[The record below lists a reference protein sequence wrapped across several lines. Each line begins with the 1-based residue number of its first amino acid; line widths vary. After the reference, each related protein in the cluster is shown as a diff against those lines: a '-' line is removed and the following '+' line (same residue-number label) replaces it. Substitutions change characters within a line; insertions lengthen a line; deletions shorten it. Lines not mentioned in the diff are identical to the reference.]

1 MVKLEINGRE
11 VEAKKEQTLLE
22 VCRENNIFI
31 PTMCVNDAVEP
42 YGACRLCMVEIEKR
56 GRKKLVASCLFAA
69 EEGLKVTTE
78 NDKIA
83 NIRQTVIELLMARC
97 PHSPEVKEMADKLGV
112 EKTRFDIDEGD
123 NACVLC
129 ALCTRV
135 CKEVVGRSAISL
147 VNRGAEREVALPF
160 YDDSNA
166 CIACGSCA
174 YICPTQAITMEDKED
189 KRVIKMPHSEMEF
202 KLKKCSKCSSYWAP
216 EKQLDYMR
224 EKADLPAD
232 FFDVCPNCKD

>member
-11 VEAKKEQTLLE
+11 IQAEKGRTILE

-42 YGACRLCMVEIEKR
+42 YGACRLCMVEIDKN
-56 GRKKLVASCLFAA
+56 GRKKLVASCLYTV
-69 EEGLKVTTE
+69 EDGLKVITE
-78 NDKIA
+78 NDKIK

-97 PHSPEVKEMADKLGV
+97 PKSSEVKEMAEKLGV
-112 EKTRFDIDEGD
+112 LKTRFDIDDEE

-174 YICPTQAITMEDKED
+174 YICPTKAITMEDKGGV
-189 KRVIKMPHSEMEF
+189 RTIKMPHSEMQF
-202 KLKKCSKCSSYWAP
+202 KLKKCSKCGSHWAP
-216 EKQLDYMR
+216 EKQLEYMR
-224 EKADLPAD
+224 EKAGLPED
-232 FFDVCPNCKD
+232 FYDICPNCK